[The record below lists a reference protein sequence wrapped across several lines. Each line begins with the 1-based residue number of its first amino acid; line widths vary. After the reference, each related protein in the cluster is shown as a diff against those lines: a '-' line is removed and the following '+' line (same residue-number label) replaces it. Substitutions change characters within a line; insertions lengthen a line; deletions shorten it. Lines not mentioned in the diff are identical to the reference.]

1 MSYTIN
7 LNGRGQ
13 DLDKSIGSGFS
24 FSVKVKGFWSS
35 DSISVC
41 INRSMFSDGN
51 SATGFSS
58 AYKISVSH
66 SSGGRDSKEVA
77 DDVEA
82 EQYFGEALIGVAKFV
97 REEIQPRIPAWER
110 MYQEEL
116 VAERLAIEAA
126 TKEQQAKIDAD
137 PEVGEQQAKVYAHM
151 LRGGV
156 ISDIVLFE
164 RGYANSQTISR
175 VIRPSGQVHFINR
188 LGARFTFNELV
199 TAISR
204 SSKSRLVA

>member
-1 MSYTIN
+1 MSFTIN
-7 LNGRGQ
+7 LNSR

-24 FSVKVKGFWSS
+24 FGVKVKGFWSN
-35 DSISVC
+35 DSIHVY
-41 INRSMFSDGN
+41 INRSMFADEK

-66 SSGGRDSKEVA
+66 SSGGRDTGEVV

-97 REEIQPRIPAWER
+97 REEIQPRLAMWER
-110 MYQEEL
+110 MYQEERA
-116 VAERLAIEAA
+116 AERLAIEAA
-126 TKEQQAKIDAD
+126 KKEQQAKIDAD

-156 ISDIVLFE
+156 INEVVLYE
-164 RGYANSQTISR
+164 RGSANQQTISR
-175 VIRPSGQVHFINR
+175 VIRPSGQVHFINH

-199 TAISR
+199 AAISR
-204 SSKSRLVA
+204 SSKSRLVAQ